1 MQEYSIEAKNDFI
14 EKVSQAKP
22 VQAISEIVWNSLDA
36 DATKVNISFE
46 KTLNAVSK
54 IEIKDNGSGIPFDK
68 VPEYFRNLGGSWKK
82 LKKTFGTRTFIT
94 WQGR

>member
-36 DATKVNISFE
+36 DATKVNISF
-46 KTLNAVSK
+46 
-54 IEIKDNGSGIPFDK
+54 
-68 VPEYFRNLGGSWKK
+68 
-82 LKKTFGTRTFIT
+82 
-94 WQGR
+94 